1 VGAKKI
7 YNVNADN
14 ERIGSYTAEAAEKL
28 LGIPK
33 NKVSVYVDQR
43 TRYQGKY
50 LFIPEDKEQELFE
63 LKWNAARFEL
73 LASGRK
79 VHGAG

>member
-1 VGAKKI
+1 MGAKKI
-7 YNVNADN
+7 YSVYADN
-14 ERIGSYTAEAAEKL
+14 ERIGGYTAEAAEKL
-28 LGIPK
+28 LGVSK
-33 NKVSVYVDQR
+33 NKVSVYADQQ

-50 LFIPEDKEQELFE
+50 LFIPEDKEDLFE

-79 VHGAG
+79 VHGKS